1 MFSRSF
7 IVLLIVAA
15 FLVPALVSARDPQPT
30 PLIRVVE
37 PATAKAGEE
46 VTVTGDNL
54 GKDLVLEVY
63 LTDRTDKTKVAV
75 IEQNATTIKFKVPAS
90 IKPGKYWL
98 MVLAN
103 FPEPLLIE
111 EPARLMVE

>member
-1 MFSRSF
+1 MVFLLLLSL
-7 IVLLIVAA
+7 VLPVVAA
-15 FLVPALVSARDPQPT
+15 PRDPIPT
-30 PLIRVVE
+30 PIMRSVE
-37 PATAKAGEE
+37 PRNARAGDQ

-63 LTDRTDKTKVAV
+63 MTDRTDKIKVTV
-75 IEQNATTIKFKVPAS
+75 VEQNSTTIKFTVPAK
-90 IKPGKYWL
+90 IKPAKYWM

-111 EPARLMVE
+111 QPAPLIIE